1 MKCSKCQA
9 EGVTMRTCP
18 LNKKAKN
25 KNYKLHKV
33 AMKGGSSNSNKKV
46 MSEQEAM
53 AVLKRYYYSKA
64 KHQ

>member
-25 KNYKLHKV
+25 KNYKLHNV
-33 AMKGGSSNSNKKV
+33 AMKGGSGSSKKV